1 VIHFVIIVLFLG
13 ALSASDI
20 QLNKSDLYTAL
31 RMNGSYKVWVFFEDK
46 GLNKTSLNFA
56 LNEVSNKLHN
66 KTKKRR
72 SKVRSNSLVDV
83 RDIPVSREK
92 IEKIQSIGAK
102 IHTES
107 KWLNAV
113 SISASFE
120 QILSISNLFCVKNII
135 PVGRGKRKI
144 PKLSPLNLKLNR
156 TTQIDYGPSYDQLD
170 QINVIAAHSSGY
182 TGQGI
187 RILILDTGYFKD
199 HEAIPNDQIV
209 GEWDFVNN
217 DGETQNEDGDPVT
230 QHKHGT
236 QTLSILGGRIEGTLY
251 GSAYESEF
259 LLGKTEDESQENPI
273 EEDWYVAGL
282 EWGEANGAEIVS
294 SSLGYIDWYSQEDL
308 DGSTTIITLAVN
320 TAIENGMVVVTAV
333 GNSGSDGI
341 VAPADAFNVITCG
354 AVNHEGNIA
363 SFSSHGPT
371 VDGRIKP
378 EVCARGVNTFCADIS
393 NTSAYGY
400 EKGTSFATPL
410 VAGAVACILQAHPD
424 WTPEQI
430 REALLETASNS
441 NSPDHQYG
449 WGIINVDE
457 AIRYQFANNN
467 SPMKYSISTIFPNP
481 FNPTTHFFVNVDQ
494 TSNVT
499 LKIFDIYGREIER
512 VWSGIKENG
521 EYRFDWNANGLASG
535 IFFVNLQGTEGSIT
549 KKMCLLK

>member
-1 VIHFVIIVLFLG
+1 
-13 ALSASDI
+13 
-20 QLNKSDLYTAL
+20 
-31 RMNGSYKVWVFFEDK
+31 MVFFEDK
-46 GLNKTSLNFA
+46 GLNKKSINFI
-56 LNEVSNKLHN
+56 LNEVSNKLHY

-72 SKVRSNSLVDV
+72 LKVRSSSIVDI
-83 RDIPVSREK
+83 RDIPVSREN
-92 IEKIQSIGAK
+92 IEKIQSTGAT
-102 IHTES
+102 IYMES

-120 QILSISNLFCVKNII
+120 QISAISHLFCVKNII

-144 PKLSPLNLKLNR
+144 PNQSPRNFKLNQ
-156 TTQIDYGPSYDQLD
+156 TTQIDYGESHDQLD
-170 QINVIAAHSSGY
+170 QIKVIDAHSSGY

-236 QTLSILGGRIEGTLY
+236 QTLSILGGRIEGILY

-282 EWGEANGAEIVS
+282 EWGEENGAEIVS

-308 DGSTTIITLAVN
+308 NGTTAIITLAVN

-341 VAPADAFNVITCG
+341 VAPADAFNVIACG
-354 AVNHEGNIA
+354 AVNHEGNIDPY
-363 SFSSHGPT
+363 SSHGPT
-371 VDGRIKP
+371 SDGRIKP
-378 EVCARGVNTFCADIS
+378 EVCARGVNTFCAGVS

-400 EKGTSFATPL
+400 ENGTSFSTPL
-410 VAGAVACILQAHPD
+410 VAGSVACILQAHPD
-424 WTPEQI
+424 WTPLQV
-430 REALLETASNS
+430 RKALMRTANQSSN
-441 NSPDHQYG
+441 PDNIYG
-449 WGIINVDE
+449 WGIIDVMA
-457 AIRYQFANNN
+457 AINY
-467 SPMKYSISTIFPNP
+467 IFPNGDI
-481 FNPTTHFFVNVDQ
+481 NLDNSVNVADI
-494 TSNVT
+494 VMIVGYI
-499 LKIFDIYGREIER
+499 LEIHEFDA
-512 VWSGIKENG
+512 GIT
-521 EYRFDWNANGLASG
+521 
-535 IFFVNLQGTEGSIT
+535 FF
-549 KKMCLLK
+549 

>member
-1 VIHFVIIVLFLG
+1 MIHFIIIVLFLG
-13 ALSASDI
+13 ALSASDF
-20 QLNKSDLYTAL
+20 QPSKSDLNSAL
-31 RMNGSYKVWVFFEDK
+31 RMNGNYKVWVFFEDK
-46 GLNKTSLNFA
+46 ELNKKSLNFM
-56 LNEVSNKLHN
+56 LNEVSNKLHY

-72 SKVRSNSLVDV
+72 SKVRSSSMVDI
-83 RDIPVSREK
+83 RDIPVSREN
-92 IEKIQSIGAK
+92 IEEIQSTGA
-102 IHTES
+102 IICMES

-120 QILSISNLFCVKNII
+120 QISAMSNLFCVKNII
-135 PVGRGKRKI
+135 PVRRGKRKI
-144 PKLSPLNLKLNR
+144 PNQSHRNFKLNR
-156 TTQIDYGPSYDQLD
+156 TTQIDYGESHDQLD
-170 QINVIAAHSSGY
+170 QINVIDAHSSGY

-187 RILILDTGYFKD
+187 RILILDTGYLKD

-282 EWGEANGAEIVS
+282 EWGEENGAEIVS

-308 DGSTTIITLAVN
+308 NGTTAIITLAVN

-341 VAPADAFNVITCG
+341 VAPADAFNVIACG
-354 AVNHEGNIA
+354 AVNLEGNIA
-363 SFSSHGPT
+363 PYSSNGPT
-371 VDGRIKP
+371 SDGRIKP
-378 EVCARGVNTFCADIS
+378 EVCARGVNTFCAGVS

-400 EKGTSFATPL
+400 ENGTSFSTPL

-441 NSPDHQYG
+441 NSPDNQYG
-449 WGIINVDE
+449 WGIINVEE
-457 AIRYQFANNN
+457 AIDYTFSNNN
-467 SPMKYSISTIFPNP
+467 SPMNYSISNIFPNP
-481 FNPTTHFFVNVDQ
+481 FNHTTHFSVNVYQ
-494 TSNVT
+494 TSNIT
-499 LKIFDIYGREIER
+499 LKIFDIYGREIEI
-512 VWSGIKENG
+512 VWSGVKENR
-521 EYRFDWNANGLASG
+521 EYQFHWNANGLASG
-535 IFFVNLQGTEGSIT
+535 IFFVNLQGANGSIT